1 MKKNLLA
8 LTLFLLATAAL
19 ADTVFYG
26 GKQPDPPDD
35 TPSARAP
42 RGEDPLGFKS
52 SENAGNGLKAIWQLE
67 GHYRPTD
74 QLRLAFGYQVSTD
87 RSEPG
92 RTDSTGLKTRD
103 YIFSAAYSI
112 GLFTPKFSYA
122 QGNEEN
128 GLWMMGVD
136 YALSKRTQATLS
148 YGSLQ
153 VGTGANDPSGEF
165 FGGNGTRRES
175 TLGLQLRHR
184 F

>member
-8 LTLFLLATAAL
+8 LTLFFFATSIL
-19 ADTVFYG
+19 ADTVFYD
-26 GKQPDPPDD
+26 GKVPDPSDGN
-35 TPSARAP
+35 TIARAP

-67 GHYRPTD
+67 GHYQPTD
-74 QLRLAFGYQVSTD
+74 QLRLAFGYQVTTD

-92 RTDSTGLKTRD
+92 RSDSTGLKTRD
-103 YIFSAAYSI
+103 YIFSAAYRI

-122 QGNEEN
+122 QGSEEN

-136 YALSKRTQATLS
+136 YAFSQRTQATLS

-153 VGTGANDPSGEF
+153 FGNGVNDPNGEF
-165 FGGNGTRRES
+165 FGGNGARRES